1 MATLETHR
9 MREVV
14 KGLDTVSDKIR
25 ALDAAGFA
33 RADIARFLDK
43 RYQHV
48 RNVLVAGRPAS
59 KRPPDARP
67 SSLAM
72 DRPLLPARLKS
83 RLQIGAGGRIVIP
96 AEMRTAMGV
105 AEGDVLLARVVDG
118 ELKLLS
124 QDAAIRKAQDV
135 VRRHVAEG
143 VSLVDEL
150 LAERRAEAR
159 RETDQ

>member
-1 MATLETHR
+1 MTVLETHR

-14 KGLDTVSDKIR
+14 KGLETVSDKIR

-48 RNVLVAGRPAS
+48 RNVLVADKSTGKGRQE
-59 KRPPDARP
+59 ARP
-67 SSLAM
+67 SSP
-72 DRPLLPARLKS
+72 RTEPSQLPTRLKS

-96 AEMRTAMGV
+96 AEIRSAMGIG
-105 AEGDVLLARVVDG
+105 EGDIVLARVVDG
-118 ELKLLS
+118 ELRLLS
-124 QDAAIRKAQDV
+124 QEAAIRKAQEV
-135 VRRHVAEG
+135 VRKHVPEG

-150 LAERRAEAR
+150 IAERRADAR
-159 RETDQ
+159 REAEK

>member
-1 MATLETHR
+1 MVALETHR

-14 KGLDTVSDKIR
+14 NGLETISDKIR

-48 RNVLVAGRPAS
+48 RNVLVSDRPA
-59 KRPPDARP
+59 KRTQQPRPDAP
-67 SSLAM
+67 SASYPGA
-72 DRPLLPARLKS
+72 ARLKD

-96 AEMRTAMGV
+96 AEMRAAMGV
-105 AEGDVLLARVVDG
+105 AEGDTLIARVVDG
-118 ELKLLS
+118 ELSLLS
-124 QDAAIRKAQDV
+124 PDAAIRKVQHL
-135 VRRHVAEG
+135 VRQHVPEG

-150 LAERRAEAR
+150 IQDRRAEAQ
-159 RETDQ
+159 RESGS